1 MRRFGLPGAISL
13 VVVAL
18 LAVLA
23 FGVANS
29 GPSNALAARVS
40 RGQTPPAPNAQMRLQ
55 VLGSSRRESL
65 AQLRGK
71 LVMVNVFAGWCDACK
86 VEAPILR
93 HAASVLKAH
102 GGELVGV
109 TYQDSSTDAS
119 SYLRQYGLQFPVLLD
134 PGDNFVAP
142 YGVNGV
148 PETFFIARD
157 GDVVAA
163 RTDQLTSAWVDTTLR
178 RLLGPRA

>member
-1 MRRFGLPGAISL
+1 MRRFGLPGVISL

-40 RGQTPPAPNAQMRLQ
+40 RGQTPPAPNASMKLRL
-55 VLGSSRRESL
+55 LGSARRVDL
-65 AQLRGK
+65 ADLRGK
-71 LVMVNVFAGWCDACK
+71 VLMVNVFAGWCDACQ
-86 VEAPILR
+86 VEAPILK
-93 HAASVLKAH
+93 HAASVLQAH

-109 TYQDSSTDAS
+109 TYQDSSSDAS
-119 SYLRQYGLQFPVLLD
+119 SYLQRYGLHFPVLLD

-148 PETFFIARD
+148 PETFFISRT
-157 GDVVAA
+157 GKVVAA
-163 RTDQLTSAWVDTTLR
+163 RTDQLTSSWVNGTLS
-178 RLLGPRA
+178 RLLATRA